1 MSFAC
6 QRGSELLRPRGP
18 DFLQLSLQH
27 APPQL
32 STGISAHETTGG
44 RTGLNYRK
52 KGNNGSLNRGKSRVE
67 RGGCI
72 CNDKYLTYPKPL
84 YELFFLVEN
93 IYLMSKEIEV
103 SMSMNIHI

>member
-32 STGISAHETTGG
+32 RTGISAHETTGG
-44 RTGLNYRK
+44 WTGLNYRK
-52 KGNNGSLNRGKSRVE
+52 KGNHRSLNPWKEQSRK
-67 RGGCI
+67 RR
-72 CNDKYLTYPKPL
+72 L
-84 YELFFLVEN
+84 YF
-93 IYLMSKEIEV
+93 
-103 SMSMNIHI
+103 

>member
-32 STGISAHETTGG
+32 RTGISAHETTGG

-52 KGNNGSLNRGKSRVE
+52 KGNHRSLN
-67 RGGCI
+67 
-72 CNDKYLTYPKPL
+72 PW
-84 YELFFLVEN
+84 
-93 IYLMSKEIEV
+93 KE
-103 SMSMNIHI
+103 